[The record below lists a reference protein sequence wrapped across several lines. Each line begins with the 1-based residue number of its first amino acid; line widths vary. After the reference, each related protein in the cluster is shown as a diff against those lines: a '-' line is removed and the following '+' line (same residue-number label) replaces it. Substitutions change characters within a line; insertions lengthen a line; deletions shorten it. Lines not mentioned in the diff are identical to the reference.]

1 MLTNIRKVLIIMIG
15 FMAVSL
21 FAEQKIISLAPGYTY
36 QIYKLNRGD
45 ALIANTT
52 YCNNPPAAREKVK
65 IGSIVNVNVEK
76 TYALQPDL
84 VISSTLTRRNQI
96 EKLQQLDINVE
107 IFHRPQSLEGILQQY
122 QRLAQLVNR
131 EKLASQQLD
140 SLNEIIHSIKSKLE
154 NRTGPK
160 ILIQIGSDPLYAA
173 DQSSFLNDLLKAA
186 NCKNVVQTSQSGA
199 FSREDIIARRPQV
212 IIIAL
217 NEAKNQIEKERWQKF
232 HSLPA
237 VQNKRIIPVDPDLF
251 CTPTP
256 FNFASSLKKLILL
269 IYPDIKLENE

>member
-1 MLTNIRKVLIIMIG
+1 MFINFRKVLVILIG
-15 FMAVSL
+15 FMTVFL

-52 YCNNPPAAREKVK
+52 FCNSPPAARKKTK
-65 IGSIVNVNVEK
+65 IGSIVNINVEK
-76 TYALQPDL
+76 IYALQPDL

-107 IFHRPQSLEGILQQY
+107 IFHRPQSLEGILEQY

-140 SLNEIIHSIKSKLE
+140 SLNEIINSIKSKVE

-160 ILIQIGSDPLYAA
+160 VLFQIGSDPLYAA

-256 FNFASSLKKLILL
+256 FNFASSLLKLIPL
-269 IYPDIKLENE
+269 IYPDINLENE